1 MGKNYNDRKNMI
13 LKLMGEELYVPM
25 KEKELA
31 IFLQVLPEDRP
42 VLSSILSELLE
53 ENKIQISKRGKYS
66 LYDPKAHFKDELVT
80 GVFISN
86 HKGFGFIEVDG
97 REEDLYVPADC
108 VNGAFHLDTVRAR
121 ILPSYKTKGKRSE
134 AEIVEIV
141 ERGTGQ
147 IVGTFQKSK
156 NFGFV
161 VPDDHKLADDIFI
174 PKEYCAGAVD
184 GHKVVVDITSYGED
198 GRKPEGKVVE
208 ILGHINDPGV
218 DIISIVR
225 GFGLPM
231 EFDEKVMKQAAGVSE
246 EVTEADILG
255 REDLRNVMMVTIDSQ
270 DAKDLDDAVS
280 LERQGDDYVL
290 GVHIADVSNYVQY
303 RSALDREA
311 LNRGTSVYLVDRVI
325 PMLPHKLSNGICSLN
340 EGEDRLTLSC
350 IMTVNDQ
357 GKVKDYRIVESVINV
372 DRRMDYTTVNKII
385 TDKDEKLREEYS
397 RFVPMFDDM
406 AKLSLILREVRK
418 KRGAIDFDFTE
429 TKVILDE
436 NSHPVEIKPYERND
450 ATRLIESFML
460 LANETVAQHYYWLES
475 PFVYRTHENPDPE
488 KIKKLATF
496 IRNFDLK
503 LKVGNDD
510 IHPKEIQHLLASIQD
525 TDEEALI
532 SRLALRSMK
541 QAKYTVECTGH
552 FGLAAK
558 YYCHFTSPIR
568 RYPDLQIHRIIK
580 DHIRGRMKKQKLE
593 TYESIL
599 FEVAAQCSRLERR
612 AEEAERETIKLK
624 KCQYMADHIGEIFEG
639 VISGVTEW
647 GIYVEL
653 PNTVE
658 GLVHISKLPGYY
670 VYDEDKY
677 ELRPE
682 RGGKVYSLGQTI
694 SVIAD
699 SVDEVM
705 RTVDFALC
713 E

>member
-1 MGKNYNDRKNMI
+1 MGKNYKDRKNMI

-31 IFLQVLPEDRP
+31 IFLQVSPEDRP
-42 VLSSILSELLE
+42 VLSSILTELLN

-66 LYDPKAHFKDELVT
+66 LYDPKSHFSDELLT

-86 HKGFGFIEVDG
+86 HKGFGFIEVEG
-97 REEDLYVPADC
+97 RDEDLYVPADC
-108 VNGAFHLDTVRAR
+108 VNGAFHLDIVRAR
-121 ILPSYKTKGKRSE
+121 ILPSYRTKGKRSE
-134 AEIVEIV
+134 AEIVEILQ
-141 ERGTGQ
+141 RGTGQ

-218 DIISIVR
+218 DIMSIVR

-231 EFDEKVMKQAAGVSE
+231 EFDDKVMGQAEGVSE
-246 EVTEADILG
+246 EVTEADIAG
-255 REDLRNVMMVTIDSQ
+255 REDLRDVMMVTIDSE

-280 LERQGDDYVL
+280 LIRQGDDYEL

-340 EGEDRLTLSC
+340 AGEDRLTLSC
-350 IMTVNDQ
+350 IMRVTPQ
-357 GKVKDYRIVESVINV
+357 GKVTDYRIVESVINV
-372 DRRMDYTTVNKII
+372 NRRMDYTTVNKII
-385 TDKDEKLREEYS
+385 SDKDEKLREEYS
-397 RFVPMFDDM
+397 EFVPMFDDM
-406 AKLSLILREVRK
+406 ANLSRILREVRK

-429 TKVILDE
+429 TKVILNE
-436 NSHPVEIKPYERND
+436 NGHPVEIKPYDRNE

-475 PFVYRTHENPDPE
+475 PFVYRTHDNPDPE

-503 LKVGNDD
+503 LKVGNDE

-525 TDEEALI
+525 TEEEALI

-541 QAKYTVECTGH
+541 QAKYTVDCTGH

-580 DHIRGRMKKQKLE
+580 DHIRGRMKKEKLE

-599 FEVAAQCSRLERR
+599 FEVASQCSRLERR
-612 AEEAERETIKLK
+612 AEEAERETVKLK

-670 VYDEDKY
+670 IYDEEKY

-682 RGGKVYSLGQTI
+682 RGGKVFSLGQTV

-705 RTVDFALC
+705 RTVDFALG